1 MNKLI
6 LTSLALSALL
16 FGADQCYIL
25 TEPTVGTYSQDTLAK
40 IQSNKG
46 LTDDAVKNNLAV
58 ELKTGTQFCDTS
70 DHNWNWYRKR
80 IQLKPNGASLWIV
93 DTVKAEKI

>member
-1 MNKLI
+1 MNKIILI
-6 LTSLALSALL
+6 YLALSTLL
-16 FGADQCYIL
+16 FAADQCYIL
-25 TEPTVGTYSQDTLAK
+25 TESTIGTYSQDTLTK

-80 IQLKPNGASLWIV
+80 IQLKTNGAFLWIV
-93 DTVKAEKI
+93 DTVKADKI